1 MIGPVS
7 PCESFA
13 ASLPATEARPA

>member
-13 ASLPATEARPA
+13 ASLTATEARPA